1 MAQVGRESSGA
12 APDKYTRLVAE
23 LEIQPEDEGMY
34 LGQAAV
40 CRPDPRIWG
49 FQIMSK
55 YGNPENDARLVL
67 TKSALRVGPE
77 KRSYSQRQFTD
88 EKPTSRY

>member
-1 MAQVGRESSGA
+1 
-12 APDKYTRLVAE
+12 
-23 LEIQPEDEGMY
+23 
-34 LGQAAV
+34 
-40 CRPDPRIWG
+40 
-49 FQIMSK
+49 MSK

-67 TKSALRVGPE
+67 TKGALRVGPE